1 MDEELKNIELIEQYC
16 EGKMSAEEI
25 LAFENSLLVDDELK
39 EEFELYKKIIKSLN
53 EIKEDSI
60 KAKLNT
66 IDTELDN
73 SKTEEER
80 FVLKMISKKHYA
92 IAASIVILIGM
103 TSYFLFFSNSKEKL
117 ITSYEIEEPGLP
129 VLMGNSSTVSFD
141 NAMSEYKLNHLEESL
156 DALKKLQNKSSN
168 NDTLN
173 YFIGI
178 ILSKQNKSKEA
189 VPYLEKVAQNKDSS
203 FKQKSMYQLGICYWR
218 NNNIENAKALFTQLT
233 IENNDQLSEKAKEI
247 LKHL

>member
-39 EEFELYKKIIKSLN
+39 EEFELYEKIIKSLS

-73 SKTEEER
+73 KKTGEKR
-80 FVLKMISKKHYA
+80 FVLKTMTKRQYG
-92 IAASIVILIGM
+92 IAASIAILIGM

-117 ITSYEIEEPGLP
+117 ITS
-129 VLMGNSSTVSFD
+129 
-141 NAMSEYKLNHLEESL
+141 
-156 DALKKLQNKSSN
+156 
-168 NDTLN
+168 
-173 YFIGI
+173 
-178 ILSKQNKSKEA
+178 
-189 VPYLEKVAQNKDSS
+189 
-203 FKQKSMYQLGICYWR
+203 
-218 NNNIENAKALFTQLT
+218 
-233 IENNDQLSEKAKEI
+233 
-247 LKHL
+247 